1 MNADDIFEMIQ
12 PFIAALIGG
21 GMTLL
26 ATFLTFKRTSKAAV
40 QTERRKLSHDSAR
53 EITTQL
59 ALAAGIARQ
68 HREPESLD
76 LTKEGQDKM
85 ADCLA
90 AMTHHAGYIDDEI
103 LQASVDEAID
113 FLRPPPK
120 FEIYLARPVPS
131 IVAALQRWLGP
142 MVQAHILDQAMPE
155 EPDFLTEFRETYQD
169 VLDEWEAYVEFVD
182 QKRAEKR
189 EAQKAQKAADIA
201 AQTSADLT

>member
-1 MNADDIFEMIQ
+1 MNADDIFKMVQ

-26 ATFLTFKRTSKAAV
+26 ATFLTFRRTSKAAL
-40 QTERRKLSHDSAR
+40 QSERRKLSHDSAR

-68 HREPESLD
+68 HSDPESLD
-76 LTKEGQDKM
+76 LTNEGQDKM

-90 AMTHHAGYIDDEI
+90 VMTHHAGYIDDEI
-103 LQASVDEAID
+103 LQASVEEAIE
-113 FLRPPPK
+113 FLSPPPK

-142 MVQAHILDQAMPE
+142 MVQAHILDQPMAE
-155 EPDFLTEFRETYQD
+155 EPGFVAQFRDTYQD
-169 VLDEWEAYVEFVD
+169 VLEEWNAYVEFVD
-182 QKRAEKR
+182 QKRAEER
-189 EAQKAQKAADIA
+189 EAQKAQKAANIA
-201 AQTSADLT
+201 AQK